1 MSAERGWAFRSEIP
15 VGHVGSLRT
24 PRTHLL
30 VMPKPT
36 RAKPTAESWTALP
49 DTAERFS
56 SGVAE
61 FDRLLGG
68 GFRRG
73 SHVLFEVDD
82 TVGPA
87 DRSLLFTPLLL
98 NFLYQS
104 RGVLAVLPSRE
115 TPHGFRTDLT
125 RWVSRRR
132 FDTRVR
138 VVVYVDEDA
147 EVPYVVDLS
156 KMKLTGTPAQ
166 TKKGGR
172 DAMAK
177 MVTAE
182 KAIQGVRAKPFI
194 ELIAFE
200 IADMLFGAETAT
212 RMFFHGIKRARIV
225 GNLVVGVLRPGLTCA
240 DSVRGMADVVLGLH
254 RSDLGV
260 VVRGIRPV
268 FPEHLVVVDSRLGIP
283 HVTFLP
289 AT

>member
-1 MSAERGWAFRSEIP
+1 MPRPVQSEGTKELWTP
-15 VGHVGSLRT
+15 V
-24 PRTHLL
+24 
-30 VMPKPT
+30 
-36 RAKPTAESWTALP
+36 P
-49 DTAERFS
+49 DTADRFS
-56 SGVAE
+56 SGVLE

-87 DRSLLFTPLLL
+87 DRSLLLTPILL

-104 RGVLAVLPSRE
+104 RGILAVLPSRE

-138 VVVYVDEDA
+138 VVAYVDEGREA
-147 EVPYVVDLS
+147 PYVVDLS
-156 KMKLTGTPAQ
+156 KMKMNGTPAQ
-166 TKKGGR
+166 KKKGGQE
-172 DAMAK
+172 AMAK

-182 KAIQGVRAKPFI
+182 KAIMGARSKPFL
-194 ELIAFE
+194 ELVAFE

-212 RMFFHGIKRARIV
+212 RMFFHGIKRARMV
-225 GNLVVGVLRPGLTCA
+225 GNLVVGVLRPGLACA

-254 RSDLGV
+254 RSDLGL

-268 FPEHLVVVDSRLGIP
+268 FPEHLVVVDPKLGAP
-283 HVTFLP
+283 HVSFVP